1 MTQSFEST
9 PSTPTT
15 DNAPPFQANGD
26 PPALNA
32 DPQRARRYAR
42 AQNWFALASVAQD
55 LALSVGYI
63 SSGAAR
69 TVQAKLLP
77 RHGRGTFRQR
87 AQLLVA
93 HSLARWAVT
102 RPLSYLAGFR
112 LEHRYGLGRQSHA
125 AWASD
130 QVKGEAMSLPIEVL
144 MIEGLWW
151 TQRRFPQR
159 WWLVCAGAII
169 PVSAAA
175 AALVPVLILPRFN
188 SYTPLEDQELAERLR
203 DLAERAGIPVSDV
216 LQMDMSRRTSKAN
229 AFFMGIGRTRRIVL
243 ADTLLA
249 NSSHAEIEGVVAHE
263 LGHQANGDIWRGVA
277 LAAGFTLVSAWL
289 TDGIARRMLRRQP
302 HLLDTTDI
310 ADPRALPLVT
320 LVLSLV
326 SLASGPLQQAYSRA
340 VERRTDQYAI
350 ALTGNTEAF
359 ASALERLSD
368 LNLSD
373 PEPPRWVVWLLHSHP
388 PLRERVRH
396 LRGE

>member
-1 MTQSFEST
+1 MTQPHDPPHAPQST
-9 PSTPTT
+9 DDVAPLQAIG
-15 DNAPPFQANGD
+15 APPQVNG
-26 PPALNA
+26 

-42 AQNWFALASVAQD
+42 SQNWFALASVAQD
-55 LALSVGYI
+55 LALNLGYL

-69 TVQAKLLP
+69 AVQRQMLP
-77 RHGRGTFRQR
+77 GRGRGTVRQR
-87 AQLLVA
+87 AQLLAA

-102 RPLSYLAGFR
+102 RPLSYLAGFQ
-112 LEHRYGLGRQSHA
+112 LEHRYGLSRQTHA
-125 AWASD
+125 SWASD
-130 QVKGEAMSLPIEVL
+130 QAKGQALSLPVELL

-188 SYTPLEDQELAERLR
+188 TYTPLEDQELAERLR
-203 DLAERAGIPVSDV
+203 EVAERAGIPVTDV

-249 NSSHAEIEGVVAHE
+249 GSSHAEIEGVVAHE
-263 LGHQANGDIWRGVA
+263 LGHQANHDIWRGVA
-277 LAAGFTLVSAWL
+277 LAAGFTLASAWL
-289 TDGIARRMLRRQP
+289 TDAVSRRILQRNP

-310 ADPRALPLVT
+310 ADPRALPLVS
-320 LVLSLV
+320 LVLSVV
-326 SLASGPLQQAYSRA
+326 SMASSPLQQAYSRA

-350 ALTGNTEAF
+350 ALTGDTEAF

-388 PLRERVRH
+388 PLRERVQH
-396 LRGE
+396 LRDA